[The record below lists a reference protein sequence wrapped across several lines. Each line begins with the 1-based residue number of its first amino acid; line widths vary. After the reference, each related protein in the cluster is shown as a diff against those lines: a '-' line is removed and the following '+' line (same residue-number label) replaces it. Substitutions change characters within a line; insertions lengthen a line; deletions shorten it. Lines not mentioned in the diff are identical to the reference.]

1 MRKCEKFSAP
11 SNNKNEIVFDS
22 IEDMSHVTANQMQKK
37 SSGWVLSI
45 KALIWIFLFKLKVTN
60 KQPMSAQQKSCKL
73 NSKQV
78 ILYYVSISLVFC
90 FFSANVI
97 PIHIIILIRS
107 FLLENQPKLWKN
119 NWSEST
125 EVCQTPFHQNKICNK
140 ISEVM
145 IKLNESL

>member
-1 MRKCEKFSAP
+1 
-11 SNNKNEIVFDS
+11 
-22 IEDMSHVTANQMQKK
+22 
-37 SSGWVLSI
+37 
-45 KALIWIFLFKLKVTN
+45 
-60 KQPMSAQQKSCKL
+60 MSAQQKSCKL

-90 FFSANVI
+90 FLFANVI
-97 PIHIIILIRS
+97 PIHIIILLRGI
-107 FLLENQPKLWKN
+107 LLENQPKLWKV

-125 EVCQTPFHQNKICNK
+125 GVYQTSFHQNKICNK